1 MHAEI
6 PDVIAFSSGDNPPA
20 VTILANN
27 LHLRRRR
34 GRARQSW
41 SLMTHWLGFDSL
53 VKFSLRAA
61 IKSRHARILA
71 RRCRCL
77 SRILSGSI
85 WSSRTC
91 RCQASMESSWRQNS

>member
-6 PDVIAFSSGDNPPA
+6 ADVIALSSGNNKPGCDDPSQQ
-20 VTILANN
+20 LAPSEAS
-27 LHLRRRR
+27 

-41 SLMTHWLGFDSL
+41 SLMTHWLGFDAL

-61 IKSRHARILA
+61 TKSRHARILA

-77 SRILSGSI
+77 RRILNGSI